1 MIIDTHCHYDM
12 FKNPT
17 QIIRDCEHKQIVTIG
32 MTNLP
37 SHFEMG
43 YPHIKGYKY
52 IRMALGLHP
61 LMAREH
67 KLELGRFRKN
77 VNKTS
82 YIGEVGLDFSKD
94 GIATKEIQIS
104 SFEYVLGC
112 IKSKNKIIS
121 LHSRRAEKEVLELLR
136 KYEIK
141 NAIFHWYSGS
151 VKVLREIF
159 ENGYYFSINPAMVK
173 SKSGQK
179 LIAEMPLDRI
189 LTETDSPYT
198 QIGSR
203 TTKPSDVK
211 IVIRYL
217 SESTGMSA
225 EVVENKIY
233 SNFKNLINEIR

>member
-12 FKNPT
+12 FENPT
-17 QIIRDCEHKQIVTIG
+17 QIVRDCEQKQIVTIG
-32 MTNLP
+32 MTYLP

-52 IRMALGLHP
+52 IRLALGLHP
-61 LMAREH
+61 LMAKEHNRE
-67 KLELGRFRKN
+67 LVRFKKN
-77 VNKTS
+77 IDNTS
-82 YIGEVGLDFSKD
+82 YIGEVGLDFSRD
-94 GIATKEIQIS
+94 GISTKDIQIS
-104 SFEYVLGC
+104 SFEYVLAT
-112 IKSKNKIIS
+112 IKSKEKIVS
-121 LHSRRAEKEVLELLR
+121 LHSRRAEKEVLELLK

-141 NAIFHWYSGS
+141 NAIFHWYSGG
-151 VKVLREIF
+151 VKVLREIL

-173 SKSGQK
+173 SKTGQK
-179 LIAEMPLDRI
+179 LIAEIPLDRI

-211 IVIRYL
+211 IVISYL
-217 SESTGMSA
+217 SESKGMTA

-233 SNFKNLINEIR
+233 SNFKTLINKIR

>member
-1 MIIDTHCHYDM
+1 MIVDTHCHYDM
-12 FKNPT
+12 FDNPT
-17 QIIRDCEHKQIVTIG
+17 QIIKDCENRNIITIG

-67 KLELGRFRKN
+67 NRELVRFKKN
-77 VNKTS
+77 IDNTS
-82 YIGEVGLDFSKD
+82 YIGEVGLDFSRD
-94 GIATKEIQIS
+94 GISTKDIQIS
-104 SFEYVLGC
+104 SFEYVLET
-112 IKSKNKIIS
+112 IKSKKKIVS
-121 LHSRRAEKEVLELLR
+121 LHSRRAEKEVLELLK

-141 NAIFHWYSGS
+141 NAIFHWYSGG

-159 ENGYYFSINPAMVK
+159 ENGYYFSINPTMVK

-211 IVIRYL
+211 IVISYL
-217 SESTGMSA
+217 SESKGMSA

-233 SNFKNLINEIR
+233 SNFKNLINKIR

>member
-12 FKNPT
+12 FENPT
-17 QIIRDCEHKQIVTIG
+17 QIVRDCEQKQIVTIG

-61 LMAREH
+61 LMAKEHDRE
-67 KLELGRFRKN
+67 LVRFKKN
-77 VNKTS
+77 IDNTS
-82 YIGEVGLDFSKD
+82 YIGEVGLDFSRD
-94 GIATKEIQIS
+94 GISTKDIQIS
-104 SFEYVLGC
+104 SFEYVLAT
-112 IKSKNKIIS
+112 IKSKEKIVS
-121 LHSRRAEKEVLELLR
+121 LHSRRAEKEVLELLK

-141 NAIFHWYSGS
+141 NAIFHWYSGG
-151 VKVLREIF
+151 VKILREIL

-179 LIAEMPLDRI
+179 LIAEIPLDRI

-203 TTKPSDVK
+203 TTEPSDVK
-211 IVIRYL
+211 IVISYL
-217 SESTGMSA
+217 SESKGMSA

-233 SNFKNLINEIR
+233 SNFKTLINKIR

>member
-1 MIIDTHCHYDM
+1 M
-12 FKNPT
+12 FENPT
-17 QIIRDCEHKQIVTIG
+17 QIIKDCENRKIITIG

-52 IRMALGLHP
+52 TRMALGLHP

-67 KLELGRFRKN
+67 NRELDRFKKN
-77 VNKTS
+77 IDNTS
-82 YIGEVGLDFSKD
+82 YIGEIGLDFSRD

-104 SFEYVLGC
+104 SFEYVLET
-112 IKSKNKIIS
+112 IKSKKKIAS
-121 LHSRRAEKEVLELLR
+121 LHSRRAEKEVLELLK
-136 KYEIK
+136 KYGIK
-141 NAIFHWYSGS
+141 NAIFHWYSGGA
-151 VKVLREIF
+151 KVLREII

-179 LIAEMPLDRI
+179 LIAEIPLDRI

-203 TTKPSDVK
+203 TTNPSDVK
-211 IVIRYL
+211 IVISYL
-217 SESTGMSA
+217 SESKSMSA

-233 SNFKNLINEIR
+233 SNFKSLINEIR